1 MLVKKLVCDNC
12 KTVNDDDAKFCKNC
26 GVGAKLS
33 VGAVG
38 GSTSRPFH
46 PFEVR
51 TMNLDDLNK
60 VYTNGIRGGLVEDN
74 VKTKLLGDIS
84 DCTTTELRI
93 TAISPYPAQL

>member
-46 PFEVR
+46 PFETIV
-51 TMNLDDLNK
+51 MKPDDFK
-60 VYTNGIRGGLVEDN
+60 VYTNGISGGLVEDN
-74 VKTKLLGDIS
+74 VKTNLLGDIS

>member
-46 PFEVR
+46 LFETR
-51 TMNLDDLNK
+51 AMNPDDFK

-74 VKTKLLGDIS
+74 VKTKLLGAIS

-93 TAISPYPAQL
+93 TATSPYPTQL